1 MAKFSM
7 KKGGKEVGPASTYA
21 EPHTMKGKTTAKSG
35 RPVPKGEKTMA
46 TRVNGPQP
54 STTDSYKSSVTKP
67 GNGMDKM
74 NVSVASTSKGNY
86 PKENPYGV
94 GVMRGYGAATKGRKI
109 SGKMG

>member
-1 MAKFSM
+1 MAYSM

-21 EPHTMKGKTTAKSG
+21 EPHTMSGKKMKNAK
-35 RPVPKGEKTMA
+35 E
-46 TRVNGPQP
+46 
-54 STTDSYKSSVTKP
+54 SVTKP

-74 NVSVASTSKGNY
+74 NVSVASVSKGNY